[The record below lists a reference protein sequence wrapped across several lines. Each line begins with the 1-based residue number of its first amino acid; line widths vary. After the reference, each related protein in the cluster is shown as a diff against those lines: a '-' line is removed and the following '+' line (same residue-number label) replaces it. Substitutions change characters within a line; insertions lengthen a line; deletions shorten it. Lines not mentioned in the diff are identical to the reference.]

1 MARQSIFKFNE
12 RVTTEAKDATYE
24 FRGPVISVRNLEK
37 KFGEHEVLKD
47 ISFDLFEGDVVC
59 IIGSS
64 GSGKSTLLRCINHLE
79 TPTSGQILYHGYPLT
94 KDAQT
99 INRFRSQVGMVFQQ
113 FNLFNNMTVFDN
125 CMAGVHKV
133 KKRSKEYSTEIC
145 MKYLEK
151 VGMAPYVKAKPHQ
164 LSGGMKQRVMIAIA
178 LVGSPSIVIADEPT
192 TSLDVTIEA
201 QILDVLKNLQKT
213 LGTSII
219 LITHDLGVIAKLCD
233 RVLVMYGGKIVER
246 GSVDEIFYDTAH
258 PYTKGL
264 MHSIAKLDTAKGHK
278 LQPIEGTPPDL
289 FAPPKGCP
297 FAARCEYCMEICK
310 DMPPQTYEL
319 SKEHETCCWLQHEYA
334 PDTDMRRKVTEKGEV

>member
-1 MARQSIFKFNE
+1 MANDKILEVKDLSVSFNTYAGEVKAVRGVSFELNRGETLAFVGESGCGKTVTAKSILRLLKPPFAVIKE
-12 RVTTEAKDATYE
+12 GSQITCDGKDVLALNKKELCE
-24 FRGPVISVRNLEK
+24 FRGD
-37 KFGEHEVLKD
+37 EVSMIFQDPMTSL
-47 ISFDLFEGDVVC
+47 
-59 IIGSS
+59 
-64 GSGKSTLLRCINHLE
+64 N
-79 TPTSGQILYHGYPLT
+79 PT
-94 KDAQT
+94 
-99 INRFRSQVGMVFQQ
+99 
-113 FNLFNNMTVFDN
+113 MTVGKQI
-125 CMAGVHKV
+125 MESLRIHRHLS
-133 KKRSKEYSTEIC
+133 KKEAREEAIRMLKMVNIPSA
-145 MKYLEK
+145 EK
-151 VGMAPYVKAKPHQ
+151 RVDSYPHEM
-164 LSGGMKQRVMIAIA
+164 SGGMRQRVMIAIA